1 MFRATRRLIKLTWA
15 IALALIE
22 KQPGISLRERALW
35 QQKQA
40 RRMLRALETESAVSG
55 TLPQHGLVV
64 CNHLSYLDVLVI
76 AAQSPLV
83 FVAKSDVRHWPV
95 IGLLLKSAGTILAE
109 RGRPSS
115 ASTTAE
121 GIRAVFESG
130 LPVVLFPEGTSSDG
144 RMVLPFKPTLF
155 QIALDCR
162 TTITPAAIHYTAT
175 KGDIAHDVCY
185 WGDHTLVSH
194 MIRLARVQ
202 ELRAS
207 LRIGEPSALP
217 ANRKDAAK
225 MLHQEVV
232 QLYLRCTTSPRE

>member
-1 MFRATRRLIKLTWA
+1 MVELFIGIRRLLKLAWA

-22 KQPGISLRERALW
+22 KQPSNTIAERAVW

-40 RRMLRALETESAVSG
+40 RRMLRALETQVTVKGKIPS
-55 TLPQHGLVV
+55 QGLVV
-64 CNHLSYLDVLVI
+64 CNHLSYLDILVI

-109 RGRPSS
+109 RSRPSS
-115 ASTTAE
+115 ASDTAQ

-144 RMVLPFKPTLF
+144 SSVLPFKPTLF
-155 QIALDCR
+155 QIALDCQ
-162 TTITPAAIHYTAT
+162 TTITPAAIHYQAET
-175 KGDIAHDVCY
+175 GNIAHDVCY

-194 MIRLARVQ
+194 MIRLTKVKG
-202 ELRAS
+202 LRAS
-207 LRIGEPSALP
+207 LRIGDPPTLP
-217 ANRKDAAK
+217 QNRKAAAQ
-225 MLHQEVV
+225 MLHGDVKS
-232 QLYLRCTTSPRE
+232 LYFAS

>member
-22 KQPGISLRERALW
+22 KQPGTSLRERALW

-40 RRMLRALETESAVSG
+40 RRMLRALETESTVSG
-55 TLPQHGLVV
+55 TLPQQGLVV

-115 ASTTAE
+115 ASATAE

-162 TTITPAAIHYTAT
+162 TTITPAAIHYTAK
-175 KGDIAHDVCY
+175 KGNIAHDVCY

-202 ELRAS
+202 GLRAS
-207 LRIGEPSALP
+207 LCIGKPSALP

-225 MLHQEVV
+225 MLHEEVV
-232 QLYLRCTTSPRE
+232 QLYLQCTTSPRE